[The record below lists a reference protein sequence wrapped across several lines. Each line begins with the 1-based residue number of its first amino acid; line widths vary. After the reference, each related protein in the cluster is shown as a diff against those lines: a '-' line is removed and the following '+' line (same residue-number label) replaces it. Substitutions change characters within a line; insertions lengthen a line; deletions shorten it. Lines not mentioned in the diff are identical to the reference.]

1 MKYVFFMLLL
11 SLMQGQSLDD
21 MYHSTDEVYE
31 FLDTLDQSVHVGHLV
46 HLDTIGYSTQDNIPI
61 LAVRISDNAHI

>member
-46 HLDTIGYSTQDNIPI
+46 HLGFYL
-61 LAVRISDNAHI
+61 LARFMLKKF